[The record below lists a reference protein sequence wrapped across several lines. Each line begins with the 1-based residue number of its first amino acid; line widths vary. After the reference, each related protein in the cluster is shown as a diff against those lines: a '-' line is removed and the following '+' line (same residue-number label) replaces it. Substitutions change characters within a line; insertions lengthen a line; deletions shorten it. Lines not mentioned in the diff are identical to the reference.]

1 MDRVFENPL
10 RVVDMGQTDDDVLV
24 AVSPVDRTVSED
36 EALSPRP
43 DRAQLAVRK
52 TIWSWRC
59 CRNCIGLH
67 WIESKPREGD
77 AHAR

>member
-43 DRAQLAVRK
+43 DRAQLAVRPFGAGGAVA
-52 TIWSWRC
+52 IALG
-59 CRNCIGLH
+59 CIALN
-67 WIESKPREGD
+67 
-77 AHAR
+77 